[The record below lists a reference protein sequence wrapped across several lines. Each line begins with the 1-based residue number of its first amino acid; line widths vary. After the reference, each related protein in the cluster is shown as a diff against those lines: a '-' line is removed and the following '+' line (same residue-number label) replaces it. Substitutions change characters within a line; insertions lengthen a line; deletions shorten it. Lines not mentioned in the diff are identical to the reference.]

1 MKKLYFLSVMS
12 AALLFGSCNPDKPV
26 IPPGGEPVDNQIT
39 GFYLLNEGAMGSNNA
54 RLDFYDYQ
62 KAVFSR
68 NIFPAVNPEVTG
80 GLGDVGND
88 LKIYGSRLYAVI
100 NASNLVEVMDAKTA
114 KHIGVISVTNCRS
127 IAFDGG
133 KAYVSSFAGSV
144 YGASQIG
151 YVAEVDTA
159 SLQVLRTVNV
169 GHEPE
174 EMEVMNGKLY
184 VVNSGGYNPPAYDN
198 SVSVIDI
205 SSFTETGKIDVAVNL
220 LNLRKDAHN
229 NLFALGRGDYSAVQ
243 PDIYKINTQTNAVE
257 KINVPYAS
265 NFCVSGDSLF
275 ILSNNTDYSSGT
287 AVTVAKFVI
296 YNTQSKQV
304 MTENF
309 ITDTSDAQISLS
321 YGIAVNS
328 ITKEIFI
335 TDVKDYVS
343 PGTLF
348 CFSLEGS
355 KKWSVMTDVI
365 PSKIA
370 FLWK

>member
-1 MKKLYFLSVMS
+1 
-12 AALLFGSCNPDKPV
+12 
-26 IPPGGEPVDNQIT
+26 
-39 GFYLLNEGAMGSNNA
+39 MGSNNA
-54 RLDFYDYQ
+54 TLDFYNYQ
-62 KAVFSR
+62 EAKFNR
-68 NIFPAVNPEVTG
+68 NIFSVVNPGVTG

-88 LKIYGSRLYAVI
+88 LKIYGSRLYVVI
-100 NASNLVEVMDAKTA
+100 NASGLVEVMDAKTA
-114 KHIGVISVTNCRS
+114 KHIGIISVTNCRN
-127 IAFDGG
+127 IAFSGG
-133 KAYVSSFAGSV
+133 KAYVSSYAGSE

-151 YVAEVDTA
+151 LVAEVDTA

-174 EMEVMNGKLY
+174 ELEVVNGKLY
-184 VVNSGGYNPPAYDN
+184 VANSGGYNPPAYDN

-229 NLFALGRGDYSAVQ
+229 NLFVLARGDYGAVQ
-243 PDIYKINTQTNAVE
+243 SDIYKINTQTNAVE
-257 KINVPYAS
+257 KINIPYTS

-275 ILSNNTDYSSGT
+275 VLSNNTDWSSGT

-296 YNTQSKQV
+296 YNTQSKQI

-309 ITDTSDAQISLS
+309 ITDSSDVEIGMS
-321 YGIAVNS
+321 YGIAVNP

-335 TDVKDYVS
+335 TDVKDYAS

-348 CFSLEGS
+348 CFSQEGS
-355 KKWSVMTDVI
+355 KKWSAMTGVI
-365 PSKIA
+365 PSKIE